1 MPAVTI
7 YFNDEEYD
15 KILQEAKDRKI
26 SVPALLAETIREAM
40 P

>member
-7 YFNDEEYD
+7 YFKDEEYG
-15 KILQEAKDRKI
+15 KMLQEAKDRKI
-26 SVPALLAETIREAM
+26 TVPALLAETIREAI

>member
-7 YFNDEEYD
+7 YFNDEEYE
-15 KILQEAKDRKI
+15 KMLQEAKNRKI
-26 SVPALLAETIREAM
+26 KVPALLAETIREAM